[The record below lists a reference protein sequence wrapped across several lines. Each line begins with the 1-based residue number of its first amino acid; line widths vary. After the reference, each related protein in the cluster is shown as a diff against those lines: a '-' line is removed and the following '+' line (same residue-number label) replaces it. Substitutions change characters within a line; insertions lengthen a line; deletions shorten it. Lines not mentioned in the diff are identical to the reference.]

1 MRLTDDKILLKE
13 PDEVKTAGGIYLPS
27 NSKAFLR
34 EYEVVATGPGRYNSL
49 NGEKIEMYVKKGDRV
64 LVEKS
69 IVAEVSIYKNGKK
82 ETYGLIPEESVE
94 AILDEGEH
102 F

>member
-1 MRLTDDKILLKE
+1 MRLTDDKVLLKE

-27 NSKAFLR
+27 NAKSFLR
-34 EYEVVATGPGRYNSL
+34 EYEVVAVGPGRYNSL
-49 NGEKIEMYVKKGDRV
+49 NGEKIDMYVKVGDRV

-69 IVAEVSIYKNGKK
+69 IVAEVTIYKNGKK
-82 ETYGLIPEESVE
+82 ETYGLIAEGNVE
-94 AILDEGEH
+94 AVLEDGEH